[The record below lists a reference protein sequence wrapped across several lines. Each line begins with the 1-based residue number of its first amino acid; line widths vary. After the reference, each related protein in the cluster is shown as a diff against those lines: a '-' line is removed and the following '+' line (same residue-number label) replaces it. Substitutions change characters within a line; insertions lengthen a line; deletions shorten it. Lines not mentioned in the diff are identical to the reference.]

1 MSDLSLAQHTGLAFL
16 LSQHT
21 SEMSAQEAQ
30 KKEIVV
36 VRNAEPTSKK
46 GAKSTASKGE
56 QAAPIHD
63 KPTVFGVTMPER
75 NTLDAKGFLQAML
88 SAGKRRNDNGVL
100 FTDPREVRNDQ
111 IKAIHAYCGFDNRRD
126 FGSQE
131 TEARAKAQRE
141 IRGYKV
147 TGPSREELKAAA
159 RSATGFVA
167 GLPDNQARHLQNL
180 LGRETAAVDAMLQH
194 EKDSRDESRS
204 AADRVLSAGLAEV
217 ERERLLAI
225 RADIARFG

>member
-16 LSQHT
+16 LSQHN

-63 KPTVFGVTMPER
+63 KPAVFGVTMPER
-75 NTLDAKGFLQAML
+75 NTLDARAFLAAML
-88 SAGKRRNDNGVL
+88 NAGKRRNDNGVL
-100 FTDPREVRNDQ
+100 FTDSREVRNDQ

-147 TGPSREELKAAA
+147 TGPTREEMKAAA
-159 RSATGFVA
+159 RSATGFIA
-167 GLPDNQARHLQNL
+167 GLPDHQARHLRNL
-180 LGRETAAVDAMLQH
+180 LGQETLEAEAMIQH
-194 EKDSRDESRS
+194 EKDANDPSRS
-204 AADRVLSAGLAEV
+204 TADRLLSKGLAELQA
-217 ERERLLAI
+217 EKLKHI
-225 RADIARFG
+225 RAAIAAVR